1 MRVASGLAV
10 HCFPSADEEFRAA
23 TQDLIAEG
31 AERGRPTDELVR
43 EVQARLRERY
53 PRAVVRPK
61 DLAAELGDPIVQTIY
76 AFRDG
81 RAA

>member
-1 MRVASGLAV
+1 MRVASAVAV

-23 TQDLIAEG
+23 ASQLVADSF
-31 AERGRPTDELVR
+31 ERIRSTDELIAT
-43 EVQARLRERY
+43 VQVALRERY
-53 PRAVVRPK
+53 PEAIVRSRDPQ
-61 DLAAELGDPIVQTIY
+61 AEVGISAVQTLY